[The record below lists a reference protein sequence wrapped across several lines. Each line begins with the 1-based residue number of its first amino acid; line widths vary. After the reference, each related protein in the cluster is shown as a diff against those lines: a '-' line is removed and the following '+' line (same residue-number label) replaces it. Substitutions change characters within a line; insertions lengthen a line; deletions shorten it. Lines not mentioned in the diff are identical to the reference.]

1 MYRAVLLFFAC
12 IFGLQ
17 VQASQMG
24 DDGLH
29 KAPWMRETFKDLRE
43 DLEDANLEGKRL
55 LLLIEQ
61 RGCVYCR
68 KMHEQV
74 FADPE
79 VKALLED
86 KYFVVQLNMFGDVEV
101 TDFDGTA
108 LPEKEMAKR
117 WRLFS
122 ITVIYQVI
130 VGVSGWI
137 TKPHQTHFVV
147 EVTHHLWI
155 YCGLVNVNT
164 NNGLSTPAPSL
175 RLGVAMK

>member
-61 RGCVYCR
+61 RGL
-68 KMHEQV
+68 QV
-74 FADPE
+74 LAP
-79 VKALLED
+79 
-86 KYFVVQLNMFGDVEV
+86 
-101 TDFDGTA
+101 
-108 LPEKEMAKR
+108 
-117 WRLFS
+117 
-122 ITVIYQVI
+122 
-130 VGVSGWI
+130 GVI
-137 TKPHQTHFVV
+137 TK
-147 EVTHHLWI
+147 
-155 YCGLVNVNT
+155 
-164 NNGLSTPAPSL
+164 ARML
-175 RLGVAMK
+175 RC

>member
-74 FADPE
+74 FTDPE

-86 KYFVVQLNMFGDVEV
+86 K
-101 TDFDGTA
+101 
-108 LPEKEMAKR
+108 
-117 WRLFS
+117 
-122 ITVIYQVI
+122 
-130 VGVSGWI
+130 
-137 TKPHQTHFVV
+137 
-147 EVTHHLWI
+147 
-155 YCGLVNVNT
+155 
-164 NNGLSTPAPSL
+164 
-175 RLGVAMK
+175 

>member
-1 MYRAVLLFFAC
+1 MYRAVLLFFAF

-68 KMHEQV
+68 TMHEQV

-86 KYFVVQLNMFGDVEV
+86 K
-101 TDFDGTA
+101 
-108 LPEKEMAKR
+108 
-117 WRLFS
+117 
-122 ITVIYQVI
+122 
-130 VGVSGWI
+130 
-137 TKPHQTHFVV
+137 
-147 EVTHHLWI
+147 
-155 YCGLVNVNT
+155 
-164 NNGLSTPAPSL
+164 
-175 RLGVAMK
+175 